1 MSNVKLLLVEGYQE
15 MSKVAAQLFAQE
27 VKRKPDLV
35 LGLATGGTPVGMY
48 EELIRMH
55 RTEGLSF
62 SQATS
67 FNLDEYVGLEAQHP
81 QSYRT
86 YMQEHLFGQID
97 MAAERTNI
105 PRGDAQD
112 LEQECSRYEQ
122 AIAEAGGID
131 IQVLGIGTNGHIGFN
146 EPGSSASS
154 KTRVVQLT
162 PSTIEANA
170 RFFESV
176 EEVPTQAVSMGIA
189 TILGAKKIVL
199 LASGEA
205 KAQAVR
211 DMLEGEMTPDV
222 PASLLQMHDDV
233 TVIVDAPAASLLSA
247 VTIGRAKTE

>member
-1 MSNVKLLLVEGYQE
+1 MKLLLVEGYQE

-67 FNLDEYVGLEAQHP
+67 FNLDEYVGLDAQHP

>member
-1 MSNVKLLLVEGYQE
+1 

-55 RTEGLSF
+55 RSEGLSF
-62 SQATS
+62 AQTTS
-67 FNLDEYVGLEAQHP
+67 FNLDEYVGLEAGHS

-86 YMQEHLFGQID
+86 YMQDHFFSQID
-97 MAAERTNI
+97 IPAERTNI
-105 PRGDAQD
+105 PRGDAKD
-112 LEQECSRYEQ
+112 MEQECVRYEQ
-122 AIAEAGGID
+122 AIAEAEGID
-131 IQVLGIGTNGHIGFN
+131 IQVLGIGNNGHIGFN
-146 EPGSSASS
+146 EPGSPATS

-170 RFFESV
+170 RYFNSI

-199 LASGEA
+199 LASGTA

-211 DMLEGEMTPDV
+211 DMLEGEMMPEV
-222 PASLLQMHDDV
+222 PASLLQLHNDV
-233 TVIVDAPAASLLSA
+233 TVIVDAQAASLLSA
-247 VTIGRAKTE
+247 VTVSGAKKE

>member
-67 FNLDEYVGLEAQHP
+67 FNLDEYVGLDAQHP

>member
-15 MSKVAAQLFAQE
+15 MSKVAAQIFAQE

-48 EELIRMH
+48 EELIQMH

-67 FNLDEYVGLEAQHP
+67 FNLDEYVGLEAPHP

-86 YMQEHLFGQID
+86 YMQEHFFAQID
-97 MAAERTNI
+97 IAAERTNV
-105 PRGDAQD
+105 PWGDAKD
-112 LEQECSRYEQ
+112 LEQECARYEQ

-146 EPGSSASS
+146 EPGSPASS

-162 PSTIEANA
+162 PSTIEANS
-170 RFFESV
+170 RYFESV

-189 TILGAKKIVL
+189 TILGARKIVL

-211 DMLEGEMTPDV
+211 HMLEGEMTPDV
-222 PASLLQMHDDV
+222 PASLLQMHHDV

-247 VTIGRAKTE
+247 VTIGGAKTE

>member
-1 MSNVKLLLVEGYQE
+1 MKLLLVEGYQE

-67 FNLDEYVGLEAQHP
+67 FNLDEYVGLDAQHP

-86 YMQEHLFGQID
+86 YMQEHLFAQID

-112 LEQECSRYEQ
+112 LERECARYEQ